1 MPFNPR
7 TKSRPLPL
15 ALIGHYKYALITLT
29 AKNPDYTGEP
39 LSIVLAP
46 LSSYAMQCKIGYLV
60 SWAVAMGY
68 ETRITHL
75 TQSQAVDWLPEKY
88 TKLPRRNLCI
98 VTAGECLEAYAQH
111 IKTSGL
117 DIPAEI
123 THHDDED

>member
-15 ALIGHYKYALITLT
+15 ALIGHYKYALITLRSKDNSD
-29 AKNPDYTGEP
+29 AA

-75 TQSQAVDWLPEKY
+75 TQSQAVGWLPEKY